1 MTSRRQAEAN
11 RRNALRSTGPRTPE
25 GRAASSRNALTHG
38 VLSTGF
44 LEGHEDH
51 DLFANL
57 LEELV
62 TEYEPET
69 ARESLLVERLAML
82 FWRERRL
89 AIAEA
94 EQADLQFFEGAGP
107 YRTSRRHV
115 PIMDQL
121 LVGRYQGMLA
131 RQIKETL
138 RDLRDERDS
147 RLLQIDMAIDGDDGP
162 NDVAGFSGR

>member
-1 MTSRRQAEAN
+1 M
-11 RRNALRSTGPRTPE
+11 
-25 GRAASSRNALTHG
+25 
-38 VLSTGF
+38 LSTNF
-44 LEGHEDH
+44 LAGHEDR

-62 TEYEPET
+62 TEYGPET

-89 AIAEA
+89 AIAES
-94 EQADLQFFEGAGP
+94 EQADLQLSEGAGS
-107 YRTSRRHV
+107 YGTGRRNV

-147 RLLQIDMAIDGDDGP
+147 RFGS
-162 NDVAGFSGR
+162 N